1 MKIPGIEMGRRG
13 TGGSVGILRFS
24 LPEFSLLGVNR
35 GPGVDTFE
43 RNSYIQGTS
52 NEHPGGT
59 PLSPG
64 CICMEN
70 ADVIPPFA
78 DTREGTFVL
87 ID

>member
-24 LPEFSLLGVNR
+24 QPEFSLLGVNW

-43 RNSYIQGTS
+43 RNPYIQRPS
-52 NEHPGGT
+52 NEHLVGT
-59 PLSPG
+59 PLSRG

-70 ADVIPPFA
+70 ADVSSPFA